1 MSRVRTFLITRH
13 SSDLHKRFS
22 GLFPMVILCPNSQVE
37 GFKRFA
43 KIIEKRRQKVIPENS
58 KMRSVR
64 SYLITNP
71 KKKRFKHC
79 IFQADYIRS
88 YLTKGDLERF
98 TRVRDFC
105 QNLKESI
112 SSRRTHIQH
121 PNFVKSLKPLTEFSQ
136 FFSTCKPTW

>member
-64 SYLITNP
+64 SYLIKKP
-71 KKKRFKHC
+71 KKK
-79 IFQADYIRS
+79 
-88 YLTKGDLERF
+88 DLNIAYFRQIILE
-98 TRVRDFC
+98 VIS
-105 QNLKESI
+105 LKEI
-112 SSRRTHIQH
+112 WKDL
-121 PNFVKSLKPLTEFSQ
+121 PE
-136 FFSTCKPTW
+136 